1 MGRARVDASGRVAG
15 FYDSERRNEDPN
27 MMLSEKRSRFEKGSC
42 GNGGWGSSFQF

>member
-15 FYDSERRNEDPN
+15 FYDNERRNEDLN

-42 GNGGWGSSFQF
+42 GIWGVGKSE